1 MSHSGGCPVTGAGAK
16 HAAGGGMTNKD
27 WWPQM
32 LNLDVLRQHSSLVNP
47 MDKGFNYIQEFK
59 SLDLDAVKKDIFDL
73 MTDSQD
79 WWPADYGHYG
89 PFFIRMAWHVAGTY
103 RTGDGRGGS
112 SQGLQRFAPTNSW
125 PDNANLDKARRLL
138 WPVKQKYGKKISWA
152 DLFILAGNCA
162 HESMGLK
169 TFGYG
174 GGREDVWQP
183 AEDIY
188 WGEEAEWLGNEARL
202 SGSTDSERV
211 LEAPLAAVHMG
222 LIYVNPEGPNGNPDP
237 LESAKDIR
245 ETFARMAM
253 DDEETVALI
262 AGGHTFGKCHG
273 AMPDNDLG
281 REPNAAPI
289 EEQGFGWKNNHETG
303 NGVHTVTSGLEG
315 AWTPNPIK
323 WDSGYFD
330 MLFGY
335 EWDKMKSPAG
345 AWQWYAVD
353 VKDEDLAPEVDGSGK
368 KVPTM
373 MATTDIALRED
384 PIYRE
389 ISERFHKDHNAF
401 ADAYARA
408 WYKLTH
414 RDMGPITR
422 YLGKEVP
429 DEVLIWQDP
438 LPEADYK
445 QIDASDVSALK
456 ETLLASGLSVSEMV
470 SVAWASASTHRTSDR
485 RGGANGARIRLAPQ
499 KDWEVNEPQKLQ
511 KVLAALEKV
520 QSDFNASQSGGKQ
533 VSMADLIV
541 LAGCAAIEKAAG
553 DAGHSIEV
561 PFSPGRVDAGDEHT
575 DAESFEPLEPE
586 TDGFRNYM
594 KTVYTVTAEELLVDR
609 AQLMSLSAPEMTAL
623 VGGLRVLGANY
634 NGSQDGVF
642 TDKPE
647 TLTNDFFVN
656 LLDMATEWK
665 PVSDCQQKFEGRDRK
680 TGEVKWSASRVD
692 LIFGHNSE
700 LRALSEVYGCDD
712 AKEKF
717 VSDFIAAW
725 TKVMDLD
732 RYDLNPDYA

>member
-1 MSHSGGCPVTGAGAK
+1 MTHSGGCPVTGAGAK

-27 WWPQM
+27 WWPDM

-47 MDKGFNYIQEFK
+47 MGSGFNYIQEFK
-59 SLDLDAVKKDIFDL
+59 SLDLDAVKKDIFDV

-125 PDNANLDKARRLL
+125 PDNVNLDKARRLL
-138 WPVKQKYGKKISWA
+138 WPVKQKYGRKISWA
-152 DLFILAGNCA
+152 DLFILTGNCA

-188 WGEEAEWLGNEARL
+188 WGEEAEWLGNKSRL
-202 SGSTDSERV
+202 SASIDDDRV
-211 LEAPLAAVHMG
+211 LERPLASVHMG
-222 LIYVNPEGPNGNPDP
+222 LIYVNPEGPDGNPDP

-245 ETFARMAM
+245 ETFGRMAM
-253 DDEETVALI
+253 NDEETVALI

-273 AMPDNDLG
+273 AAPEENVE
-281 REPNAAPI
+281 REPNAAGL
-289 EEQGFGWKNNHETG
+289 EAQGFGWNNKYKSG
-303 NGVHTVTSGLEG
+303 KGVDTITSGLEG
-315 AWTPNPIK
+315 PWTPNPTT
-323 WDSGYFD
+323 WDSGYLD

-335 EWDKMKSPAG
+335 EWEKMKSPAG

-353 VKDEDLAPEVDGSGK
+353 LKDEDMAPEVDGSSK
-368 KVPTM
+368 KVPTVM
-373 MATTDIALRED
+373 FTTDLALRED
-384 PIYRE
+384 PVYRE
-389 ISERFHKDHNAF
+389 IAMRFHKDHDAF

-414 RDMGPITR
+414 RDMGPIVR

-429 DEVLIWQDP
+429 EEVLIWQDP
-438 LPEADYK
+438 LPEADYEM
-445 QIDASDVSALK
+445 IDDSDISALK
-456 ETLLASGLSVSEMV
+456 GDILAAGLSVSELV
-470 SVAWASASTHRTSDR
+470 STAWASASTHRTSDR

-499 KDWEVNEPQKLQ
+499 KDWEANEPEKLE
-511 KVLAALEKV
+511 KVLTALEKI
-520 QSDFNASQSGGKQ
+520 QSDFNDAQSSKK
-533 VSMADLIV
+533 VSLADLIV
-541 LAGCAAIEKAAG
+541 LAGCAAIEKAAA
-553 DAGHSIEV
+553 DAGHDLSV

-586 TDGFRNYM
+586 TDGFRNFA
-594 KTVYTVTAEELLVDR
+594 KTVYTVSAEDLLVDR
-609 AQLMSLSAPEMTAL
+609 AQLLGLSAPEMTVL
-623 VGGLRVLGANY
+623 VGGLRVLGANH
-634 NGSQDGVF
+634 NGSKQGVF
-642 TDKPE
+642 TDAPE

-656 LLDMATEWK
+656 LLDMGTEWK
-665 PVSDCQQKFEGRDRK
+665 SVSDCQQKFEGVDRA
-680 TGEVKWSASRVD
+680 TGDVKWTASRVD

-700 LRALSEVYGCDD
+700 LRALAEVYGCDD
-712 AKEKF
+712 AKGKF
-717 VSDFIAAW
+717 AQDFVAAW
-725 TKVMDLD
+725 AKVMDLD
-732 RYDLNPDYA
+732 RFDLNPDYA

>member
-1 MSHSGGCPVTGAGAK
+1 MTHSGGCPVTGAGAK

-27 WWPQM
+27 WWPDM

-47 MDKGFNYIQEFK
+47 MGSGFNYIQEFK
-59 SLDLDAVKKDIFDL
+59 SLDLDAVKKDIFDV

-125 PDNANLDKARRLL
+125 PDNVNLDKARRLL
-138 WPVKQKYGKKISWA
+138 WPVKQKYGRKISWA
-152 DLFILAGNCA
+152 DLFILTGNCA

-188 WGEEAEWLGNEARL
+188 WGEEAEWLGNKSRL
-202 SGSTDSERV
+202 SASIDDDRV
-211 LEAPLAAVHMG
+211 LERPLASVHMG
-222 LIYVNPEGPNGNPDP
+222 LIYVNPEGPDGNPDP

-245 ETFARMAM
+245 ETFGRMAM
-253 DDEETVALI
+253 NDEETVALI

-273 AMPDNDLG
+273 AAPDENVG
-281 REPNAAPI
+281 REPNAAGL
-289 EEQGFGWKNNHETG
+289 EAQGFGWNNKYKSG
-303 NGVHTVTSGLEG
+303 KGVDTITSGLEG
-315 AWTPNPIK
+315 PWTPNPTT
-323 WDSGYFD
+323 WDSGYLD

-335 EWDKMKSPAG
+335 EWEKMKSPAG

-353 VKDEDLAPEVDGSGK
+353 LKDEDMAPEVDGSSK
-368 KVPTM
+368 KVPTVM
-373 MATTDIALRED
+373 FTTDLALRED

-389 ISERFHKDHNAF
+389 IAMRFHKDHDAF

-414 RDMGPITR
+414 RDMGPIVR

-429 DEVLIWQDP
+429 EEVLIWQDP
-438 LPEADYK
+438 LPEADYEM
-445 QIDASDVSALK
+445 IDDSDISALK
-456 ETLLASGLSVSEMV
+456 GDILAAGLSVSELV
-470 SVAWASASTHRTSDR
+470 STAWASASTHRTSDR

-499 KDWEVNEPQKLQ
+499 KDWEANEPEKLE
-511 KVLAALEKV
+511 KVLNALEKI
-520 QSDFNASQSGGKQ
+520 QSDFNDAQSSKK
-533 VSMADLIV
+533 VSLADLIV
-541 LAGCAAIEKAAG
+541 LAGCAAIEKAAA
-553 DAGHSIEV
+553 DAGHDLSV
-561 PFSPGRVDAGDEHT
+561 PFNPGRVDAGDEHT

-586 TDGFRNYM
+586 TDGFRNFA
-594 KTVYTVTAEELLVDR
+594 KTVYTVSAEDLLVDR
-609 AQLMSLSAPEMTAL
+609 AQLLGLSAPEMTVL
-623 VGGLRVLGANY
+623 VGGLRVLGANH
-634 NGSQDGVF
+634 NGSKQGVF
-642 TDKPE
+642 TDAPE

-656 LLDMATEWK
+656 LLDMGTEWK
-665 PVSDCQQKFEGRDRK
+665 PVSDCQQKFEGVDRT
-680 TGEVKWSASRVD
+680 TGDVKWTASRVD

-700 LRALSEVYGCDD
+700 LRALAEVYGCDD
-712 AKEKF
+712 AKGKF
-717 VSDFIAAW
+717 AQDFVAAW
-725 TKVMDLD
+725 AKVMDLD
-732 RYDLNPDYA
+732 RFDLNPDYA